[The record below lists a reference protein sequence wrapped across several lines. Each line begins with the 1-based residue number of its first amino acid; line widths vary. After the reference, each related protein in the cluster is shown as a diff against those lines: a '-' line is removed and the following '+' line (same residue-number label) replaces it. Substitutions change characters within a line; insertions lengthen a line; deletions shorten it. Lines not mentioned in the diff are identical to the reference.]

1 MVERDASEFERLQE
15 LGDILGLT
23 PMEVA
28 SVRGDL
34 AEQGF
39 RRQVEEVRDIN
50 PSKHLRGWFHQ
61 VEMAYGIVHVP
72 PSHK

>member
-39 RRQVEEVRDIN
+39 RRQVEEVRDVN
-50 PSKHLRGWFHQ
+50 PLSIHRVGCD
-61 VEMAYGIVHVP
+61 VEVVYGIGSLP
-72 PSHK
+72 ICSE